1 MAKKLSLIPPGQ
13 ILLKEFMVPLGI
25 SQNRLARDLGVNAAR
40 VHEIVHGQRGI
51 SAETALRLAAYFK
64 TTAEYWMNLQ
74 TRYDLKL
81 AEHAHGPAIRKS
93 VKPAERK
100 AA

>member
-1 MAKKLSLIPPGQ
+1 MSKKLSPISPGE
-13 ILLKEFMVPLGI
+13 ILLEEFMVPLGI
-25 SQNRLARDLGVNAAR
+25 SQNRLARDLGVNVAR
-40 VHEIVHGQRGI
+40 VHDIVRGQRGI
-51 SAETALRLAAYFK
+51 SAETALRLATYFK
-64 TTAEYWMNLQ
+64 TSADFWMNLQ

-81 AEHAHGPAIRKS
+81 AERAHGPAIRKS